1 MRHTLLSW
9 LTATALIAASS
20 LFSHPAHA
28 QGNTVL
34 PEAEIHGYLFAHRS
48 AHGGWPAFAT
58 SPDGVHFHDMLCGDS
73 IFSTDDKGEYGNVSY
88 VYICRTHEGDG
99 YILLT
104 TNADGSVCVQLSSDL
119 ISWTEVQELA
129 LRGVRSARMVWDQAS
144 GSYLLYYAEKER
156 GRLLGN
162 RLSIMSSSL
171 DPVPVVSL
179 SDSEILADWDVEI
192 LDAELECIEDGSV
205 VLLAKV
211 DDRSA
216 GFLRASTS
224 NLRGPWTK
232 PSESFVIEDDDYCRE
247 ISAFKVADQ
256 KGWSFGYVN
265 TTKGGYRLC
274 QSDDAMDRF
283 FAPKNIEGIYGPDA
297 GSFLALNEE
306 EYQRIQAWADAEEA
320 KHLAPNVKNPV
331 FPGLHADPEV
341 LYSIQTGK
349 YYIYPTTDGAYAWH
363 SYDFHCFSSE
373 DLVNW
378 KDEGVILD
386 LRDLEWGDREY
397 AWAPCIIEKPVF
409 GGFKYYFYFVH
420 HGTIGVAVADQP
432 EGPFKDVLGKA
443 LLTQEEIHA
452 PNQIIDPDVF
462 RDRATG
468 KYYLYWGNSYLWM
481 AELAPDMISLVPGTM
496 HELIPRS
503 KIGEYHYLEGTYVF
517 ERKGLYYFMWSEN
530 ITRSSYY
537 RVRYLISDSPTEFV
551 RNGRPAKV
559 EDTIVIQQ
567 DPSKQIFGTGHHSVI
582 CKPGTDEWYIVYHRF
597 NRPGGVKLGL
607 SGGYNRE
614 ICIDRLEFNE
624 DGTIKP
630 VIPSL

>member
-1 MRHTLLSW
+1 MKGHSPFSTV
-9 LTATALIAASS
+9 LIAASLLIS
-20 LFSHPAHA
+20 SAIQA
-28 QGNTVL
+28 QGNTTL
-34 PEAEIHGYLFAHRS
+34 PEDKIHGYLYAHRS

-58 SPDGVHFHDMLCGDS
+58 SPDGVHFHDLLCGDS
-73 IFSTDDKGEYGNVSY
+73 IFSSDDKGEKGNLSFVY
-88 VYICRTHEGDG
+88 VCRTHEDDG
-99 YILLT
+99 YMLLT
-104 TNADGSVCVQLSSDL
+104 TDSDGCVFLQLSHDL
-119 ISWTEVQELA
+119 ISWTE
-129 LRGVRSARMVWDQAS
+129 ARNPGLQDACNARVVWDSAS
-144 GSYLLYYAEKER
+144 GSYVLYYAEKEH
-156 GRLLGN
+156 GN
-162 RLSIMSSSL
+162 VLCRRLSIKYSSADSA
-171 DPVPVVSL
+171 PAVSL
-179 SDSEILADWDVEI
+179 SDSEVLADWDIAI
-192 LDAELECIEDGSV
+192 LDAELEFLDDGSC

-211 DDRSA
+211 DDGSA
-216 GFLRASTS
+216 GFVRASS
-224 NLRGPWTK
+224 ASLMGPWDK
-232 PSESFVIEDDDYCRE
+232 PSVGFSVEGDDQCNV
-247 ISAFKVADQ
+247 ISAFKVRDQ

-265 TTKGGYRLC
+265 DAKGGYRLC
-274 QSDDAMDRF
+274 QSDDSIDRF
-283 FAPKNIEGIYGPDA
+283 FGAKNIEGIYGPDA
-297 GSFLALNEE
+297 GSFLALNQE
-306 EYQRIQAWADAEEA
+306 EYERLQAWSDAEEPE
-320 KHLAPNVKNPV
+320 HLAPNVKNPV

-349 YYIYPTTDGAYAWH
+349 YYIYPTTDGAFGWH

-386 LRDLEWGDREY
+386 LRDLDWGDREY

-420 HGTIGVAVADQP
+420 HGTIGVAVADRP

-462 RDRATG
+462 RDRVSG

-481 AELAPDMISLVPGTM
+481 AELAPDMISIVPGTM

-503 KIGEYHYLEGTYVF
+503 KIGEYHYLEGSYVF
-517 ERKGLYYFMWSEN
+517 ERNGLYYFMWSEN

-537 RVRYLISDSPTEFV
+537 RVRYLISDSPTELV
-551 RNGRPAKV
+551 RNGQPAKV
-559 EDTIVIQQ
+559 EETIVIQQ

-582 CKPGTDEWYIVYHRF
+582 RKHGTDEWYIVYHRF

-614 ICIDRLEFNE
+614 VCIDRLEFNE